1 MPEHHAPDEI
11 LIAYAAGSLGAS
23 ESLLVACHLTLCP
36 RCRHLVADAEAVGA
50 ALLAAPAPAPAPA
63 PASAPGLDA
72 MLARLDQEAEEG
84 EDTAGAPATAAPAA
98 RPAAVDPRGIVPAPL
113 FRLIGDVD
121 SAPWRRLLR
130 GIYSLD
136 VPAPGDDKYVK
147 LFRFEAGLRVP
158 RHAHPGFEG
167 TLVLS
172 GGFTDDDGHHVRG
185 DLSVLDETRPHEQ
198 HIDEDGPCTW
208 LLVADGAPI
217 PRTLLGWI
225 ARLVLRA

>member
-36 RCRHLVADAEAVGA
+36 RCRDLVADAEAVGA
-50 ALLAAPAPAPAPA
+50 ALLAAPASEPAPA
-63 PASAPGLDA
+63 PASAPMLDA
-72 MLARLDQEAEEG
+72 MLARLDEVEV
-84 EDTAGAPATAAPAA
+84 DTAGEPATVAPAPG
-98 RPAAVDPRGIVPAPL
+98 RSAVDPRGLVPAPL
-113 FRLIGDVD
+113 FRLIGDID
-121 SAPWRRLLR
+121 GAPWRRLLR

-136 VPAPGDDKYVK
+136 VPAQGDDKYVK

-172 GGFTDDDGHHVRG
+172 GGFTDEDGHHVRG
-185 DLSVLDETRPHEQ
+185 DLSVLDESRPHEQ
-198 HIDEDGPCTW
+198 HIDDDGPCTW
-208 LLVADGAPI
+208 LLVADGKPI
-217 PRTLLGWI
+217 PRTLLGWF
-225 ARLVLRA
+225 ARVVLRV